1 MCTLPSEYC
10 EWGCKVSS
18 KLSIQDKEGGES
30 TEGAK
35 AEGGKGGKAKAKAK
49 AMVTIELTRCV

>member
-1 MCTLPSEYC
+1 M
-10 EWGCKVSS
+10 SS
-18 KLSIQDKEGGES
+18 KLSIQEKEGGES